1 MSNFSTFKNQD
12 PRAYPSRPFVGV
24 GVVIFKGEKILLAER
39 NRRPNGKMWS
49 IPGGAQE
56 LGETA
61 EEAAIREIREETD
74 LEINILGLVDV
85 VDVIRRDIEGKVEY
99 HYTLVDFYAEWLSGE
114 AVAND
119 DVSDVKWVRL
129 SEISDEF
136 LQPIT
141 KSIIMKATTM
151 MCRDLGTV

>member
-1 MSNFSTFKNQD
+1 MCIRD
-12 PRAYPSRPFVGV
+12 
-24 GVVIFKGEKILLAER
+24 R
-39 NRRPNGKMWS
+39 NRRPNGKIWS

-151 MCRDLGTV
+151 MYRDLGTV

>member
-1 MSNFSTFKNQD
+1 M
-12 PRAYPSRPFVGV
+12 
-24 GVVIFKGEKILLAER
+24 
-39 NRRPNGKMWS
+39 
-49 IPGGAQE
+49 
-56 LGETA
+56 
-61 EEAAIREIREETD
+61 
-74 LEINILGLVDV
+74 GLVDV

-151 MCRDLGTV
+151 MYRGGTV